1 MRPNGDKVLTNCM
14 AKVWPDGMNNPSP
27 IRPNGD
33 KSWPIVRVRPQS
45 MTRRYDRY
53 ARGASASHKGPLQG
67 ARNGRTL
74 APSSKPAPLATRCT
88 HQTNNDAIQIKTQS
102 IFTMRDGASFRCHLS
117 QGHHLRSWTPIE
129 LRRNKGARLMISHR
143 PWYTIIARFETP
155 QVQWPRQALQTGNNS
170 SQLLLELR
178 SLPVPHR
185 DP

>member
-1 MRPNGDKVLTNCM
+1 MSLKDQVWPNGVTCLSIMRPNGDKVLTNCM

-74 APSSKPAPLATRCT
+74 APSTKPAPLATRCNVRIKQIMMQNT
-88 HQTNNDAIQIKTQS
+88 NQKSEYIYNERWCEFQMSSKSRSPILGLEHQLNCDAIKAP
-102 IFTMRDGASFRCHLS
+102 G
-117 QGHHLRSWTPIE
+117 
-129 LRRNKGARLMISHR
+129 
-143 PWYTIIARFETP
+143 
-155 QVQWPRQALQTGNNS
+155 
-170 SQLLLELR
+170 
-178 SLPVPHR
+178 
-185 DP
+185 